1 MLTRLAATCARH
13 PKLVLFAALLALV
26 VLGVLGAS
34 APGHLRGGGFADP
47 AAPSSRAN
55 ALLESKFQAGDQNLV
70 FLVTAAE
77 GVDSRQARSVAD
89 DTVAALG
96 READVSQVVS
106 YWSMPAPFSAQL
118 RSTDG
123 RIGVIAAHVAG
134 DDAQA
139 PERAAAIAAP
149 LTGRTGSVDVQAGG
163 LALGTHEVDERI
175 SHDLLIAEAVAIPIT
190 AVALTWVFGSVV
202 AAALP
207 VLLGLA
213 SIVSTL
219 GVLRLIADVTP
230 VSVYAL
236 NMTTALGLAL
246 AIDYSLFIVSRY
258 REELAAGVDTTEAI
272 VRAMGTA
279 GRTAVV
285 SAAAVTLSLA
295 VLAIFPLYFL
305 RSFAYAGVA
314 VVVVSAAAAI
324 LVMPA
329 ALALLGNRVGAWDL
343 RVTVRRALRRPPPR
357 PFESES
363 PFWGRVAERV
373 MRRPVLFGAAAL
385 LVLLTLGAPV
395 LSMRVGLPDERTLP
409 ATASTRMVGDTVRAE
424 FTGSP
429 QTQLTVVAPDTTGS
443 PDALGSYAAA
453 LSKVPGVTAVI
464 SSAGITLSGQSVSPG
479 PAAKTTPMTRGD
491 SSYLYVENAVEPYS
505 SQGQQLVRAVR
516 AVPAPWPVQ
525 VTGLA
530 AENVDTTAS
539 LVSRLPLA
547 AVLIGVPMLVVL
559 YFFTRSLVLP
569 VKALVLT
576 LLSLTATFGAMV
588 WIFQDGHLAGLFGV
602 TPTGYL
608 SAAIPILMFCLAF
621 GASMDYEVFLLS
633 RIREEWLVSGD
644 NTRAVARG
652 LARTGRIITAA
663 AVIMAIVFIAA
674 ATSSIS
680 FIDLFGAGMALAVLM
695 DATVVRGVLVPAFM
709 RLFGAAN
716 WWPSRA
722 TVASAPAREHVP
734 GEHTPAVAISP
745 ALHAE

>member
-1 MLTRLAATCARH
+1 MLTRLATACVRH
-13 PKLVLFAALLALV
+13 PKLVLSAALLALI

-34 APGHLRGGGFADP
+34 APQHLRGGGFADP
-47 AAPSSRAN
+47 AAPSSQAN
-55 ALLESKFQAGDQNLV
+55 ALLESKFQAGDRNLV
-70 FLVTAAE
+70 FLVTSPE
-77 GVDSRQARSVAD
+77 GVDGAEARSAAD
-89 DTVAALG
+89 RTIAALDH
-96 READVSQVVS
+96 EDDVSQVVS
-106 YWSMPAPFSAQL
+106 YWTLPAPFAAQL
-118 RSTDG
+118 RSADG

-139 PERAAAIAAP
+139 PERAAEIAAP

-163 LALGTHEVDERI
+163 LALGTYEVSERI
-175 SHDLLIAEAVAIPIT
+175 SHDLLVAEAVAIPIT
-190 AVALTWVFGSVV
+190 AVALTWVFGSLV

-219 GVLRLIADVTP
+219 GMLRLIAEVTP

-246 AIDYSLFIVSRY
+246 AIDYSLFVVSRY
-258 REELAAGVDTTEAI
+258 REELAAGSDTPDAI

-279 GRTAVV
+279 GHTAVV
-285 SAAAVTLSLA
+285 SATAVTLSLA
-295 VLAIFPLYFL
+295 VLVIFPLYFL
-305 RSFAYAGVA
+305 RSFAYAGLA
-314 VVVVSAAAAI
+314 VVVVSAATAI
-324 LVMPA
+324 LVLPA
-329 ALALLGNRVGAWDL
+329 ALALLGNRVNAWDL
-343 RVTVRRALRRPPPR
+343 RVAVRRALRRPPPR

-363 PFWGRVAERV
+363 PFWGRVAETV
-373 MRRPVLFGAAAL
+373 MRRPVVFGAAAL
-385 LVLLTLGAPV
+385 LFLLVLGAPV
-395 LSMRVGLPDERTLP
+395 LSMRVGLPDDRTLP
-409 ATASTRMVGDTVRAE
+409 AAASSRSVGDTVRTE
-424 FTGSP
+424 FAGGP
-429 QTQLTVVAPDTTGS
+429 QSQLTVVVPDTTAS
-443 PDALGSYAAA
+443 PGGLGSYAAA
-453 LSKVPGVTAVI
+453 LSRVPGVRAVV
-464 SSAGITLSGQSVSPG
+464 SSEGVTVSGQSVSAG
-479 PAAKTTPMTRGD
+479 SAAITTPMTRDD
-491 SSYLYVENAVEPYS
+491 SSYLYLENDIEPYS
-505 SQGQQLVRAVR
+505 SRGQQLVREVQ

-530 AENVDTTAS
+530 AENADTTTA

-547 AVLIGVPMLVVL
+547 AVLIAVPMLVVL
-559 YFFTRSLVLP
+559 YFFTRSVVLP

-602 TPTGYL
+602 TATGYL

-716 WWPSRA
+716 WWPSRPPVRSA
-722 TVASAPAREHVP
+722 EASPDD
-734 GEHTPAVAISP
+734 EHTPARAQ
-745 ALHAE
+745 